1 MAYLAEDRYGKSRI
15 RLMKLAREEHSHVLM
30 DWTLNVLFRGNFESC
45 FVVGDNSRILPTDT
59 MKNSVY
65 SLARSSAASCMEE
78 FGIELANYFIENNPQ
93 VSEASIEIDEKP
105 WKPAMVDGLEHPT
118 TFLQDSQER
127 QTARVVRRPESAPEV
142 SGGLSHM
149 MILKTANSKFEGFL
163 KDRLTTLRETDDRL
177 FGTEVACTWSYDSSE
192 KVPFQTQRQQIRRS
206 LIRAFAE
213 HRSLSVQHTLYAV
226 ADAVL
231 SQNPAVSHIN
241 IVMPNRHCL
250 LVDLTPFGQDNPNT
264 IFVPTDEPHG
274 YIEAT
279 VKR

>member
-1 MAYLAEDRYGKSRI
+1 MAYLAEDRYGKFRV
-15 RLMKLAREEHSHVLM
+15 RLMKVARDEHSHALV
-30 DWTLNVLFRGNFESC
+30 DWTVNVLFRGDFESC
-45 FVVGDNSRILPTDT
+45 FVAGDNSRILPTDT

-65 SLARSSAASCMEE
+65 SRARASAASCMEE

-93 VSEASIEIDEKP
+93 VSEACIEMGEKA
-105 WKPAMVDGLEHPT
+105 WKPAMVNGLDHPT

-127 QTARVVRRPESAPEV
+127 QTTRIVQRRESAPEV

-149 MILKTANSKFEGFL
+149 IILKTANSKFEGFL
-163 KDRLTTLRETDDRL
+163 KDSLTTLRETDDRL
-177 FGTEVACTWSYDSSE
+177 FGTEVACTWSYYRAEGVS
-192 KVPFQTQRQQIRRS
+192 FQIERRQIRNS
-206 LIRAFAE
+206 LIAAFAE
-213 HRSLSVQHTLYAV
+213 HKSLSVQHTLYAV
-226 ADAVL
+226 AEAVL
-231 SQNPAVSHIN
+231 GENPMVSQIN

-250 LVDLTPFGQDNPNT
+250 LVDLTPFGQDNPNA